1 MKYFLT
7 IFITVALTLP
17 AITLADEITFKLINQ
32 RLMLMKSVAAYKW
45 INNIAIEDKVRERIV
60 IQRAKQ
66 SSLKLG
72 LAPASVGQFV
82 STQIEVAKQIQRY
95 WFEEWAKGSGP
106 TESSDLMTQVRPQ
119 LLTLSQQIISS
130 LKSPEETL
138 DITLFFTAV
147 SVVGLSEAT
156 KGNLY
161 RSLEAI
167 KRYDNRLQQILETGI
182 LRIGTTGDYAPFS
195 FWADNQSTP
204 RGSDIK
210 RAESLAENLGVEP
223 IFVKTSWPTLTQDLI
238 AGNFDIIMS
247 GVSVTQAR
255 KEFGH
260 FSIPYHL
267 GGKTAIARCKDQD
280 KFNSLDAINKSS
292 VRVIVNPGG
301 TNENFVNG
309 YLSLATKV
317 IHMDNRNIFA
327 QLVKGRADVMIT
339 DRIEVDLQTSIHS
352 KLCSTTKENF
362 TYQEKA
368 YWMPKDEDL
377 KQRIDSWLSTE
388 ILLESGGTHPSTSNG
403 ET

>member
-1 MKYFLT
+1 
-7 IFITVALTLP
+7 
-17 AITLADEITFKLINQ
+17 
-32 RLMLMKSVAAYKW
+32 MKSVAAYKW

-138 DITLFFTAV
+138 DITLFSTAV

-309 YLSLATKV
+309 YLNLATKV
-317 IHMDNRNIFA
+317 IHMDCLLYTSDA
-327 QLVKGRADVMIT
+327 AD
-339 DRIEVDLQTSIHS
+339 E
-352 KLCSTTKENF
+352 
-362 TYQEKA
+362 
-368 YWMPKDEDL
+368 
-377 KQRIDSWLSTE
+377 
-388 ILLESGGTHPSTSNG
+388 
-403 ET
+403 